1 MTNSI
6 WHKANEKPELNKY
19 VVVRKHGFAQWKVL
33 KFDNKTTFF
42 EPFTDDLWA
51 YMADVITQAD
61 KAELQADKAKR
72 LQKAVDNYE
81 KVIVGAMFAPDVGD
95 VTAGMLEESHKTIKQ
110 LIKGGVN
117 ETHC

>member
-61 KAELQADKAKR
+61 KVELQADKAER
-72 LQKAVDNYE
+72 LQKAVDLALERFDDIKRLYD
-81 KVIVGAMFAPDVGD
+81 KYYDKYSVIA
-95 VTAGMLEESHKTIKQ
+95 TETTEEIKQ
-110 LIKGGVN
+110 IIKEN
-117 ETHC
+117 